1 MTALLELR
9 HLDKSFSVSGGL
21 FGQVQKIHAVNDVSL
36 VLEERCTLGLVGE
49 SGCGKSSLSRL
60 IMRLSSSD
68 SGQILFKGQDITAL
82 SGRAL
87 RAVRRDM
94 AMVFQNPYGSLNPRM
109 RVSELIA
116 APLVIHGVGSTSERA
131 ARVRQLLDAVG
142 LPGDAAGKFPHEF
155 SGGQRQRIAI
165 ARALALKPSL
175 IICDEAVSALD
186 VSVQAQILN
195 LLADL
200 QTEFSLTYLFIS
212 HNLSVVEHVS
222 DRVAVMR
229 AGRIVETGSVD
240 EIFNVPKQEYTRT
253 LLAAVPRIGVIRQ
266 QSSAVGGDAP

>member
-1 MTALLELR
+1 MTVLLELR

-21 FGQVQKIHAVNDVSL
+21 FGGEQKVHAVNDVSL

-60 IMRLSSSD
+60 IMRLSPSD

-116 APLVIHGVGSTSERA
+116 APLVIHGIGSYQERSV
-131 ARVRQLLDAVG
+131 RVRQLLDAVG

-200 QTEFSLTYLFIS
+200 QAEFSLTYLFIS

-229 AGRIVETGSVD
+229 GGRIVESGSVD

-253 LLAAVPRIGVIRQ
+253 LLAAVPRIGVTRQ
-266 QSSAVGGDAP
+266 QPSAGKGDAS